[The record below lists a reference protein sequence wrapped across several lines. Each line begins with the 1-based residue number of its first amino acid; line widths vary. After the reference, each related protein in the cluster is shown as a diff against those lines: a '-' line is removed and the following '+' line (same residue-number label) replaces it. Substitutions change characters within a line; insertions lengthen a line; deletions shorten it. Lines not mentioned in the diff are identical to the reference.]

1 MTQKDWK
8 NTLRERFAAEGLTP
22 SAHREAIDEIAE
34 HLNDL
39 HRAAER
45 SGKSD
50 EEAAAI
56 VDAELAK
63 MGPLA
68 VTVADRARARSRS
81 TSSDSDWKGGIASDC
96 RQAMRSLKRERA
108 FAATVIATLAIGI
121 GACTTVFSFINGLLL
136 GSLPYQDPARLVL
149 FWECDANNRNNL
161 NIVAK
166 PVFDDWV
173 RETRS
178 FSSLG
183 IWEYRSYNIASDR
196 EPEQVR
202 GIRATAGLFT
212 ALGVPPALG
221 RVFTQEEDDRDARVV
236 VIGDPVWRTQFGAD
250 PSVIGKTL
258 RLNGQPFEV
267 IGVMP
272 PGFQFP
278 QESYRIWI
286 PFDEQPQDKQ
296 RGSHS
301 FFVAGRIAPG
311 VTFEQARAD
320 VEQVGRS
327 LNQRYEDNR
336 REGSTITEMSKQGL
350 GQLRRMLTALMGA
363 VVLILVIGCVNVANL
378 QLGRAITRQRE
389 FALRLSLGASMR
401 RLARQ
406 LFTESLLLALV
417 SGVCA
422 LALTWIALRAADMI
436 VTPLF
441 RTLPYR
447 GEVQLSID
455 GAVIAFAALAAFA
468 SAVLFGFAPLVG
480 LNGRRPNMMLRE
492 GERGST
498 AIGNFARRALV
509 GIEVALAIVVLCG
522 AGLLIKSL
530 QGLMQVS
537 PGLDPRDVMTMVVSL
552 PQVDLYGPPQRQA
565 FCSDLSRET
574 QGLPGIR
581 SVGAISHLPLSGANA
596 GRSLTVEGYTP
607 AEGETASASYRLT
620 CPGYFATLS
629 IPIIEGRD
637 FNDGDVTKGERVAI
651 INRALA
657 QAYWKDGRSPI
668 GRRLHIGGPRSDNP
682 WLTVVGVVENVRHF
696 GLDSDVAREFF
707 LPYSQSAW
715 PVMTIVAKTIG
726 DPIAWQT
733 PMKEAIRRIE
743 PDLPVGRVMS
753 MEQIIEG
760 SIDWRE
766 TPMKLLTGF
775 ALIGLLL
782 ASIGVYGVLAYYVS
796 QRTRE
801 IGVRAALG
809 ANRTQITAMVI
820 RQSMLPIAIGVML
833 GIAGSFASGRLLTDF
848 LYHVRPGDAQ
858 VTATI
863 VVLLIVVGLFSSWL
877 PARRAASIDPLV
889 ALRDE

>member
-1 MTQKDWK
+1 MPDYR
-8 NTLRERFAAEGLTP
+8 NRLRERLALEGVTP
-22 SAHREAIDEIAE
+22 SAHRETIDEIAE
-34 HLNDL
+34 HLHDL
-39 HRAAER
+39 HRTAER
-45 SGKSD
+45 DGRSD
-50 EEAAAI
+50 EECAAI
-56 VDAELAK
+56 VEAELAR

-68 VTVADRARARSRS
+68 AAVVARDQKRAASNGFGG
-81 TSSDSDWKGGIASDC
+81 DWKSGWTTD
-96 RQAMRSLKRERA
+96 LKHAWRTLRRERA

-149 FWECDANNRNNL
+149 FWETDAGDPNSR

-166 PVFDDWV
+166 PVYDDWV

-178 FSSLG
+178 FSSIG
-183 IWEYRSYNIASDR
+183 IWEYRTYNIAADR
-196 EPEQVR
+196 EPAQVR
-202 GIRATAGLFT
+202 GIRSTSSLFT
-212 ALGVPPALG
+212 ALGVPPAFG
-221 RVFTQEEDDRDARVV
+221 RVFTQDEDDRDARLV
-236 VIGDPVWRTQFGAD
+236 VIGDAVWHTQFGGD
-250 PSVIGKTL
+250 PAVIGKTL
-258 RLNGQPFEV
+258 RLNGQPYEV

-278 QESYRIWI
+278 QEGYRIWV
-286 PFDEQPQDKQ
+286 PFDEQPQDTQ

-327 LNQRYEDNR
+327 LEQRYDDNR
-336 REGSTITEMSKQGL
+336 REGSTITAMSTHNL
-350 GQLRRMLTALMGA
+350 GQLRSMLTALMGA

-378 QLGRAITRQRE
+378 QLGRALTRQRE
-389 FALRLSLGASMR
+389 FALRVSLGASLR
-401 RLARQ
+401 KLARQ
-406 LFTESLLLALV
+406 LFIESALLAV
-417 SGVCA
+417 ASGACG
-422 LALTWIALRAADMI
+422 LALTWIALRSADLV
-436 VTPLF
+436 VTPRF
-441 RTLPYR
+441 RTLPFR
-447 GEVQLSID
+447 GEVTLSID
-455 GAVIAFAALAAFA
+455 ARVIGFAALAAFA
-468 SAVLFGFAPLVG
+468 SAILFGFAPLFGV
-480 LNGRRPNMMLRE
+480 NARRPNMMLRE

-498 AIGNFARRALV
+498 MIGNVARRALV

-530 QGLMQVS
+530 AALMQVS
-537 PGLDPRDVMTMVVSL
+537 PGLDPHEVTTMMVSL
-552 PQVDLYGPPQRQA
+552 PQVDLYGPPQRQS

-574 QGLPGIR
+574 QALPGIR
-581 SVGAISHLPLSGANA
+581 AIGAISHLPLSGASA
-596 GRSLTVEGYTP
+596 GRALTVEGYTP
-607 AEGETASASYRLT
+607 AEGETASAAYRLT

-637 FNDGDVTKGERVAI
+637 FNHGDVTKGERVAI

-657 QAYWKDGRSPI
+657 ETYWQDGGSPI
-668 GRRLHIGGPRSDNP
+668 GRRLKIGGPRSDNP
-682 WLTVVGVVENVRHF
+682 WMTIVGVADNVRHF
-696 GLDSDVAREFF
+696 GLDSDVVRELF
-707 LPYSQSAW
+707 LPYSQAAW

-726 DPIAWQT
+726 DPIAWQS
-733 PMKEAIRRIE
+733 PLKEAVKRIE
-743 PDLPVGRVMS
+743 PDLPVAEVMS
-753 MEQIIEG
+753 MEHVIDG

-809 ANRTQITAMVI
+809 ANRRQITMMVI
-820 RQSMLPIAIGVML
+820 RQSILPIAAGIIL
-833 GIAGSFASGRLLTDF
+833 GIGGSLASGRLLTDF
-848 LYHVRPGDAQ
+848 LYHVRPGDPQ
-858 VTATI
+858 VTTTI
-863 VVLLIVVGLFSSWL
+863 VALLIFVALVSSWL

-889 ALRDE
+889 ALRED